1 MADQPK
7 DMTVRQIMT
16 TEIDTILESD
26 TLVTAAKRLAYANVG
41 ALPVCDS
48 GKHLRGIVTDRDL
61 VVQGI
66 AKGKNPETTTV
77 GEIETLA
84 PICVTPDTTL
94 DRTATL
100 MASHR
105 IRRLPVVVNEQVVGM
120 ISQADVVRTGDPE
133 LTTHVMKGVSE

>member
-26 TLVTAAKRLAYANVG
+26 TLVTAAKRLALADVG
-41 ALPVCDS
+41 ALPVCDD

-84 PICVTPDTTL
+84 PTCVTPDTTL
-94 DRTATL
+94 DKAATL
-100 MASHR
+100 MASHVAPL
-105 IRRLPVVVNEQVVGM
+105 ITVTVLPGLF
-120 ISQADVVRTGDPE
+120 IPPSAA
-133 LTTHVMKGVSE
+133 

>member
-16 TEIDTILESD
+16 TEIDTVLESD
-26 TLVTAAKRLAYANVG
+26 SLVTAAKRLALADVG
-41 ALPVCDS
+41 ALPVCDD

-77 GEIETLA
+77 GEIETRK
-84 PICVTPDTTL
+84 PVSVTPDSTL
-94 DRTATL
+94 DETASL

-105 IRRLPVVVNEQVVGM
+105 IRRIPVVANDKVVGM
-120 ISQADVVRTGDPE
+120 ISQADVARTGDPE
-133 LTTHVMKGVSE
+133 LTTHVLRGVSE